1 MPRYPPIYQKICYT
15 AESGCILV
23 VMAQEIEIDGVS
35 YVSSKRAAH
44 MSGYAQDYIGQ
55 LCRAGLIQA
64 QRIGGL
70 WYLTLNSLYQYK
82 QKADSYVPVAPRKAP
97 STETDSLVAFDG
109 KDYISAARAAEIT
122 GYHQDYVGQ
131 LAREGK
137 VLSRQVGS
145 RWYVERAGI
154 LAHKK
159 EKDTLLAAVQ
169 SEAVGLYHSTAD
181 NAANPG
187 SLANRNYNGA
197 GPYLTYTNDDGD
209 LLPQLAQ
216 RQGISEDEDVL
227 SSKIDPSVPNTV
239 HIRVLRGGSSNT
251 SGNARILS
259 QDTRLRHASTRNG
272 RNMTQLLLPVAAV
285 ATIVIVLTVGYT
297 WQGAGA
303 VYTRLNP
310 LSNTAASGLVDSAF
324 ATLTKIGD
332 VLERL
337 ITTELVFKRAKD
349 FSL

>member
-1 MPRYPPIYQKICYT
+1 MPRYPPIYQKISYV
-15 AESGCILV
+15 AEFGCILAA
-23 VMAQEIEIDGVS
+23 MAQEIEIDGVS

-44 MSGYAQDYIGQ
+44 ISGYAQDYIGQ

-70 WYLTLNSLYQYK
+70 WYLTLDSLYQYK
-82 QKADSYVPVAPRKAP
+82 QKADSYVPVAPRKVP
-97 STETDSLVAFDG
+97 SAETDSLVAFDG

-137 VLSRQVGS
+137 VLSRQVGN
-145 RWYVERAGI
+145 RWYVERAGV

-159 EKDTLLAAVQ
+159 EKDALLAAVQ
-169 SEAVGLYHSTAD
+169 TEAVGLARPLSKESGS
-181 NAANPG
+181 PG
-187 SLANRNYNGA
+187 SLAEHNYNGS
-197 GPYLTYTNDDGD
+197 GPYLTYTSDSGD
-209 LLPQLAQ
+209 LLPKLEEKHEVSGSDVTPRLAGAS
-216 RQGISEDEDVL
+216 RVHA
-227 SSKIDPSVPNTV
+227 VP
-239 HIRVLRGGSSNT
+239 IRVLRHNSLKMAGD
-251 SGNARILS
+251 IEVPS
-259 QDTRLRHASTRNG
+259 QGTHSMHKSTHHRKNGLRLV
-272 RNMTQLLLPVAAV
+272 LPATAI
-285 ATIVIVLTVGYT
+285 ATIVIVLTVGYS
-297 WQGAGA
+297 WPGANA

-324 ATLTKIGD
+324 GTLTKIGD

-337 ITTELVFKRAKD
+337 ITTELVYKRAKD